1 MAITVKQS
9 LSIGGLCKCRLLS
22 GSGGLNNVISYAG
35 DMEIP
40 DIKPWLVKNQLLVTT
55 GYALRT
61 NPQLITNLVRDLH
74 EAGCSALAI
83 KTRFT
88 GPIPQA
94 AIDLSNKL
102 NLPLIEIPDYLPF
115 IDIMNPLAKS
125 IADDNIRLFE
135 FSKNIHSQF
144 IELEISGKGLEKI
157 TEMLSSLI
165 NSSVII
171 TDTDYSI
178 ISRSGV
184 TQTFEYL
191 FHVELKEFDNFLLSN
206 DTNYIFSYLTDSG
219 SVLHYTIRKIIL
231 GNKIRGFIFIS
242 SSKLL
247 NDMSSI
253 IVDHASTVSALEF
266 SKLDALMEQHKLME
280 NNLLIDIITGNI
292 KNEDEV
298 TYRAI
303 NLKWP
308 SPPFS
313 LIIFDIDNFKF
324 VAKTH
329 EEVAIQLIKENIKS
343 IIKEFLYKD
352 TNNAVIINKSD
363 SFNCI
368 VPGIKSK
375 PEIQSSISN
384 IISTTISKLNINMT
398 AGVCDNIPSYS
409 SLRNSYTDTRDAITI
424 SRANSFTKKYA
435 FISDIKLD
443 QALLHL
449 CEKKFFKSFV
459 AETVEKLDEYD
470 KNCNSDLLNTLNVL
484 VNNMGIKIK
493 TAEQLF
499 IHRNTLTYRLKR
511 IETITGYDLS
521 NPNSIFTLGIAL
533 KAQPYIR
540 LNKNI

>member
-1 MAITVKQS
+1 MSITVKQS
-9 LSIGGLCKCRLLS
+9 LSIGGLCKCRLL
-22 GSGGLNNVISYAG
+22 GGYGGLNNVISYAG

-61 NPQLITNLVRDLH
+61 NPNLITKLINDLH

-88 GPIPQA
+88 GPIPKD
-94 AIDLSNKL
+94 AINLSNEL
-102 NLPLIEIPDYLPF
+102 NLPLIEIPNHLPF

-125 IADDNIRLFE
+125 IADDNIRTFE

-144 IELEISGKGLEKI
+144 IDLEISGGGLEKI

-165 NSSVII
+165 HSSIII
-171 TDTDYSI
+171 TDSNYSI
-178 ISRSGV
+178 ISKTIL
-184 TQTFEYL
+184 TQTFEYMV
-191 FHVELKEFDNFLLSN
+191 HIDLKKFDNFLLSS
-206 DTNYIFSYLTDSG
+206 DTNYIFSYLTDTD
-219 SVLHYTIRKIIL
+219 LPIHYMIRKIIL
-231 GNKIRGFIFIS
+231 RNKVRGFIFIS
-242 SSKLL
+242 SDKLL
-247 NDMSSI
+247 NNMSSI

-266 SKLDALMEQHKLME
+266 SKLDALMDQHKLME
-280 NNLLIDIITGNI
+280 NNLLVDIVTGNI

-313 LIIFDIDNFKF
+313 LIIFDIDNFNLIT
-324 VAKTH
+324 KTYN
-329 EEVAIQLIKENIKS
+329 EIDIQLIKENIIS

-352 TNNAVIINKSD
+352 TINPVIINKSD

-368 VPGIKSK
+368 VSGVKNKS
-375 PEIQSSISN
+375 EVQLSISN
-384 IISTTISKLNINMT
+384 IISTTTSKLNINMT
-398 AGVCDNIPSYS
+398 AGACDNIPSYS
-409 SLRNSYTDTRDAITI
+409 SLRNYYNDTRDAITI

-435 FISDIKLD
+435 FVSDIKLD

-449 CEKKFFKSFV
+449 CEKNFFKNFV
-459 AETVEKLDEYD
+459 FETVYKLSEYD
-470 KNCNSDLLNTLNVL
+470 KNYNADLLNTLNVL
-484 VNNMGIKIK
+484 VKNMGIKIK

-499 IHRNTLTYRLKR
+499 IHRNTLAYRLKK
-511 IETITGYDLS
+511 IEDITGYDLS
-521 NPNSIFTLGIAL
+521 NPDSIFTLGVAL
-533 KAQPYIR
+533 KAQPYII
-540 LNKNI
+540 K